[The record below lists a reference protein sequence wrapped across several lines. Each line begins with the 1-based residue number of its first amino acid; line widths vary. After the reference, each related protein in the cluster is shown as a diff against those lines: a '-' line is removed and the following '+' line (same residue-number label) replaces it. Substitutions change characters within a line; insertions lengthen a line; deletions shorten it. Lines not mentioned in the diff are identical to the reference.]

1 MTARPPGRTERPCR
15 GMMRPVKILYI
26 IGTLDFGGSER
37 QLIRLVIGLDRSR
50 FHPVVCCLSR
60 RGPLADELAQHGVKV
75 EIVSFRGLTIL
86 RDLPQV
92 LLRFRRLV
100 WLFREEK
107 PDILHGFLFWA
118 YILGTY
124 AAKLAGVPIVLASRR
139 GLGHFK
145 ADKPHYLFLERL
157 ANRLTDLIVANAE
170 AVKQDVLRQELV
182 EPSKVRVVYNGIDPS
197 PYVFTAD
204 PALRASL
211 GVPEAARVVGVV
223 ANLIPYKGHRDFLH
237 ACRAIRQR
245 QAGITFLL
253 IGDGPCRGE
262 LEGLARD
269 LGLEKDVRFLGTRRD
284 IPQLLALMDVVVL
297 PSLEEG
303 LPNAILE
310 AMAAGKAV
318 VATQVG
324 GVPEAVVQGETGLLV
339 PPGDPQALADAVLLL
354 LADRPLAEAMGR
366 AGRDRVAK
374 MFGLDRMIRETEAL
388 YQEVLAAKAIG

>member
-1 MTARPPGRTERPCR
+1 
-15 GMMRPVKILYI
+15 MMRPVKIVYI

-92 LLRFRRLV
+92 ILRFRRLV
-100 WLFREEK
+100 LLFREEK

-124 AAKLAGVPIVLASRR
+124 AAKLASVPIVLASRR

-197 PYVFTAD
+197 PYVLTAD

-253 IGDGPCRGE
+253 IGDGPCRGA
-262 LEGLARD
+262 LEGLARE

-303 LPNAILE
+303 FPNAILE
-310 AMAAGKAV
+310 AMAAGKPV
-318 VATQVG
+318 VATRVG
-324 GVPEAVVQGETGLLV
+324 GVPEAVIHGETGLLI
-339 PPGDPQALADAVLLL
+339 PPRDPQALADAILLL
-354 LADRPLAEAMGR
+354 LADRPLADAMGR

-374 MFGLDRMIRETEAL
+374 NFGLDRMIRETEAL
-388 YQEVLAAKAIG
+388 YEELLAAKAIARTQRTDVV